1 MSSFGSTESKKEGDL
16 SDEDIQA
23 LSLDDMR
30 GAYKDMHKAKL
41 SLNEAATVEGCL
53 QAVDIVKQQIEMQ
66 AEQMNRIIGMHQTL
80 SAEFAQY
87 KQQRVIEL
95 QSWLATGG
103 STTPED
109 NDGSS
114 T

>member
-1 MSSFGSTESKKEGDL
+1 MSSFGSTEGKEPGHI

-41 SLNEAATVEGCL
+41 SLNEKATVEGVL
-53 QAVDIVKQQIEMQ
+53 VELSVVKQQIEMQ
-66 AEQMNRIIGMHQTL
+66 AEQMNRLIGMYQTL
-80 SAEFAQY
+80 SIEFEQY
-87 KQQRVIEL
+87 KQQRVVEL
-95 QSWLATGG
+95 QSWLAGGG

-109 NDGSS
+109 NDGSNA
-114 T
+114 